1 MFEVVKDLT
10 SFAEVVWEQ
19 GEDILV
25 DNVEGVVGKP
35 DSTDS
40 RVPGRIL
47 GCQEVYGLCGA
58 DPYILSVV
66 EKGYFLE
73 FDEVPPPSF
82 TKNNKSALR
91 HASCTRSCKD
101 WSGWVAL

>member
-47 GCQEVYGLCGA
+47 GCQEVYEQGGA
-58 DPYILSVV
+58 YPYKICLSEI
-66 EKGYFLE
+66 EKGLAFKMRHHKSVLTLR
-73 FDEVPPPSF
+73 FGVSF
-82 TKNNKSALR
+82 SA
-91 HASCTRSCKD
+91 
-101 WSGWVAL
+101 

>member
-25 DNVEGVVGKP
+25 DNVDGVVGKP

-47 GCQEVYGLCGA
+47 GCQEVYGQCGA
-58 DPYILSVV
+58 DPYIRPRKLKLNLVFQ
-66 EKGYFLE
+66 Y
-73 FDEVPPPSF
+73 VPI
-82 TKNNKSALR
+82 KR
-91 HASCTRSCKD
+91 
-101 WSGWVAL
+101 